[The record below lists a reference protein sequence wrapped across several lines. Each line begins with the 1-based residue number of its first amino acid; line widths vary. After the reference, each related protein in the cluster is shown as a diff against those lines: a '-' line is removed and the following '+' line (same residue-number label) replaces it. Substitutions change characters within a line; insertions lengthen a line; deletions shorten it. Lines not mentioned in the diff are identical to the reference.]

1 MIHEASG
8 AEPEAAASTSAE
20 GAIDLSQGFDE
31 NFSAGSLPIP
41 DALEEIPSAKAES
54 SAPVLESKAGAENI
68 SLEQPVSKPH
78 PLPASVNP
86 NPNPDPF
93 DRSILISMIPEP
105 ESEAF
110 PVSASTSA
118 EEAQAQE
125 AARFAMSERLFQL
138 VASEQS
144 FDELVLAGLQAI
156 LHAVNGFS
164 GSILELDH
172 EKEDFFFRASFG
184 TKNAE
189 TLKAFRVPITKGI
202 VGHVAETERPL
213 LIRDLA
219 EDKMQMRAI
228 SASVGFDAVTC
239 MAAPIMITGQ
249 PYGVIEIFN
258 KIDGGKFSQKDL
270 AILEDGVKMFTK
282 VLHVRF
288 LLAEF
293 SRRERRG

>member
-1 MIHEASG
+1 
-8 AEPEAAASTSAE
+8 
-20 GAIDLSQGFDE
+20 
-31 NFSAGSLPIP
+31 
-41 DALEEIPSAKAES
+41 
-54 SAPVLESKAGAENI
+54 
-68 SLEQPVSKPH
+68 
-78 PLPASVNP
+78 
-86 NPNPDPF
+86 
-93 DRSILISMIPEP
+93 
-105 ESEAF
+105 
-110 PVSASTSA
+110 
-118 EEAQAQE
+118 
-125 AARFAMSERLFQL
+125 MSERLFQL

-228 SASVGFDAVTC
+228 SLSVGFEAVTC
-239 MAAPIMITGQ
+239 MAAPILVGDQ
-249 PYGVIEIFN
+249 PYGVIEVFN
-258 KIDGGKFSQKDL
+258 KRDGSLFEERDL
-270 AILEDGVKMFTK
+270 RLLEESVNMLAK
-282 VLHVRF
+282 VLEVRF
-288 LLAEF
+288 LVAELA
-293 SRRERRG
+293 RP